1 MKNGTANRGF
11 VHFLGSR
18 VAPPRFLAFL
28 LALTLA
34 TAGFAAGGMP
44 LPRAYILGFDI
55 AALLFLLLAAP
66 LLRVRDVRDLRRHA
80 AANDANRPM
89 LLAVG
94 AVALV
99 AILLALVDLMPAA
112 GLPGGKLLIVCT
124 LALAWLFSNSLY
136 ALHYAHLY
144 YRGHRADGGE
154 GGLGFAGTGAPDYG
168 DFVYFAFTL
177 GMTFQTSD
185 TAVQTPLF
193 RRVVTLHSLIAFV
206 FNLGVVAFVINV
218 LGSS

>member
-1 MKNGTANRGF
+1 
-11 VHFLGSR
+11 
-18 VAPPRFLAFL
+18 
-28 LALTLA
+28 
-34 TAGFAAGGMP
+34 
-44 LPRAYILGFDI
+44 
-55 AALLFLLLAAP
+55 
-66 LLRVRDVRDLRRHA
+66 
-80 AANDANRPM
+80 M

>member
-80 AANDANRPM
+80 AA
-89 LLAVG
+89 G
-94 AVALV
+94 GY
-99 AILLALVDLMPAA
+99 ILH
-112 GLPGGKLLIVCT
+112 CR
-124 LALAWLFSNSLY
+124 FST
-136 ALHYAHLY
+136 
-144 YRGHRADGGE
+144 R
-154 GGLGFAGTGAPDYG
+154 
-168 DFVYFAFTL
+168 
-177 GMTFQTSD
+177 
-185 TAVQTPLF
+185 
-193 RRVVTLHSLIAFV
+193 RRVTFDCTKGWALMRSMA
-206 FNLGVVAFVINV
+206 
-218 LGSS
+218 